1 MQSTRKCG
9 IYVTSLVLF
18 DKYLKLNAPF
28 LFSVKSTT
36 SKSRHI
42 ITLCA
47 EFIRAYF
54 DKTAPP
60 EPRELLFDKC
70 DSIRLLCEGL
80 IRPTVA
86 ISGMGRWVA
95 YFRDGRL
102 VTLRVQKT
110 TKQLINSN
118 LLIFYEQ
125 GRLSD
130 IVDSLSLS
138 HCCYWEEALSFYL
151 RIYMKEKHKH

>member
-28 LFSVKSTT
+28 LFSVKSTAT
-36 SKSRHI
+36 QSRHI

-95 YFRDGRL
+95 YFRDRE
-102 VTLRVQKT
+102 TSYTKSTKNNKT
-110 TKQLINSN
+110 AYQ
-118 LLIFYEQ
+118 
-125 GRLSD
+125 
-130 IVDSLSLS
+130 
-138 HCCYWEEALSFYL
+138 
-151 RIYMKEKHKH
+151 